1 MADLV
6 RVTTDGGIAVVL
18 LNRPDAFNAF
28 NLELVRELAD
38 RLIEVGA
45 DGTVRGVVISGA
57 GKAFCGGGDLK
68 YILGYPGGVH
78 AAFMTLA
85 AHFHRAVLE
94 IRGMGKPVAAAVNGA
109 AAGGGFSLALAC
121 DFRVMAASAL
131 LIQGYTSR
139 GLSIDG
145 GGTWTLPR
153 IVGAAR
159 ALEVA
164 AFDEPIDAQRALSW
178 GLATKVVDNDTA
190 VAEAVALVKKIAAG
204 PRESFAWSKRLINE
218 SFDTPLAVQL
228 EREREGIAACGSS
241 ENGMEGLRSFVEKR
255 AAVFGRE
262 RK

>member
-1 MADLV
+1 MGDLV

-28 NLELVRELAD
+28 NLELVREMAD

-45 DGTVRGVVISGA
+45 DGAVRGVVISGE
-57 GKAFCGGGDLK
+57 GKAFCAGGDLK
-68 YILGYPGGVH
+68 YILGYPSGVH

-178 GLATKVVDNDTA
+178 GLATKVVDDGRS
-190 VAEAVALVKKIAAG
+190 VDEAVALVTKIAAG
-204 PRESFAWSKRLINE
+204 SANRF
-218 SFDTPLAVQL
+218 L
-228 EREREGIAACGSS
+228 EQAADQRVVRYAACRSARTRAG
-241 ENGMEGLRSFVEKR
+241 GDRGLRLVGKR
-255 AAVFGRE
+255 DGGPAVVCRE
-262 RK
+262 TGGGV

>member
-45 DGTVRGVVISGA
+45 DGAAQGVVISGE
-57 GKAFCGGGDLK
+57 GKAFCAGGDLK

-164 AFDEPIDAQRALSW
+164 AFDEPIDSRRALSW
-178 GLATKVVDNDTA
+178 GLATTACENGRAVD
-190 VAEAVALVKKIAAG
+190 EAVALVKKIAAG
-204 PRESFAWSKRLINE
+204 SRESFAWSKRLINE
-218 SFDTPLAVQL
+218 SFDTPLAVQI
-228 EREREGIAACGSS
+228 EREREGIAVCGSS

-255 AAVFGRE
+255 AAVFSRE
-262 RK
+262 CK

>member
-38 RLIEVGA
+38 RLIEIGA
-45 DGTVRGVVISGA
+45 DGAMRGVVISGA
-57 GKAFCGGGDLK
+57 GKAFCAGGDLK

-204 PRESFAWSKRLINE
+204 SRESFAWSKRLINE

-228 EREREGIAACGSS
+228 EREREGIAACGMS
-241 ENGMEGLRSFVEKR
+241 ENGMEGLQSFVEKR
-255 AAVFGRE
+255 AAVFSRE